1 MAKALTKPQPQSS
14 IDRLLDKSVALS
26 VVAPVPEQE
35 PVAAPA
41 VKAVEPRVQPVSKPA
56 QKIVG
61 EIKAAPHPG
70 HATGEP
76 AKIPCEFILTPT
88 AKKTVDE
95 LISIFKSATG
105 TELTR
110 SHVLRAVLMVIKEAL
125 PNIKAEAKHIGPLK
139 RPSNA
144 VGAEAE
150 RDEFERQIAKAF
162 KAGMRG

>member
-1 MAKALTKPQPQSS
+1 MAKPLTKPQPESS

-26 VVAPVPEQE
+26 VVAPIEE
-35 PVAAPA
+35 LEIAAAP
-41 VKAVEPRVQPVSKPA
+41 VTKTVELPA
-56 QKIVG
+56 QPRPKPLQKIAG
-61 EIKAAPHPG
+61 EIKSTPRPG

-88 AKKTVDE
+88 AKKTVDD

-110 SHVLRAVLMVIKEAL
+110 SHVLRAVLMIIKEAL

-150 RDEFERQIAKAF
+150 RDEFERQLALAF